1 MVQRL
6 NASFSVALVMVFAVP
21 FTAAQKHPA
30 SEDCGFR
37 SYGYEQML
45 DAYFAHA
52 RGSSPS
58 AVVLRVYGG
67 LGPEYEIVI
76 DPNISTHRI
85 LRYTARKPIW
95 GKAFDDYMRN
105 HRTAAGYVP
114 QAIKVPV
121 SKHEFEIP
129 RTKLQELVAG
139 AKTIDP
145 NCENRPFNDSKGN
158 QVVVLD
164 APYLELIV
172 NSGRSR
178 ARVTDTEGM
187 DVISQNPAL
196 LRWALDVENATR
208 ELR

>member
-6 NASFSVALVMVFAVP
+6 NALFSVALVTVFAVP

-95 GKAFDDYMRN
+95 GKAFDD
-105 HRTAAGYVP
+105 
-114 QAIKVPV
+114 
-121 SKHEFEIP
+121 SLHE
-129 RTKLQELVAG
+129 KSS
-139 AKTIDP
+139 
-145 NCENRPFNDSKGN
+145 NCALR
-158 QVVVLD
+158 
-164 APYLELIV
+164 AM
-172 NSGRSR
+172 SR
-178 ARVTDTEGM
+178 KPSRY
-187 DVISQNPAL
+187 PA
-196 LRWALDVENATR
+196 ETR
-208 ELR
+208 I